1 MDFATNTEN
10 VKEELNLTGENNL
23 LEIIKDICS
32 DTNSKMS
39 LKLKGKVN
47 RIIAETDLKQH
58 TSLHRVST
66 ADESTATVLGK
77 ILYLL
82 RKSNLLFMSNVSI
95 SNVQNNEGSR
105 ISRVY

>member
-10 VKEELNLTGENNL
+10 VNEELNLTSENNL

-32 DTNSKMS
+32 DSNSKMS
-39 LKLKGKVN
+39 MKLRGKVN
-47 RIIAETDLKQH
+47 RIIAETDLKQY

-77 ILYLL
+77 F
-82 RKSNLLFMSNVSI
+82 LF
-95 SNVQNNEGSR
+95 QLGR
-105 ISRVY
+105 

>member
-10 VKEELNLTGENNL
+10 VNEELDLIGENNL

-32 DTNSKMS
+32 DSTSKIS
-39 LKLKGKVN
+39 VKLRGKVN

-77 ILYLL
+77 LLYIWL
-82 RKSNLLFMSNVSI
+82 KSTLS
-95 SNVQNNEGSR
+95 QT
-105 ISRVY
+105 

>member
-10 VKEELNLTGENNL
+10 VNEELNLTGENNL

-32 DTNSKMS
+32 DSNTKMS
-39 LKLKGKVN
+39 EKLRGKVT

-66 ADESTATVLGK
+66 ADDSTATVLGK
-77 ILYLL
+77 LLYLTH
-82 RKSNLLFMSNVSI
+82 KSNLLLNYKSSI
-95 SNVQNNEGSR
+95 SKFYSKGK
-105 ISRVY
+105 